1 MTDEPKNSF
10 LDRALFTIRK
20 MYNRTIG
27 EYIISWGIYGL
38 TLFGFSFISKRTLEG
53 KFSKESVDSLREGM
67 TDVQFQEFCTNT
79 GWFQTF
85 PRPSLPEYRYTESQ
99 LNDYGIIPFGKNFY
113 IFRFR

>member
-1 MTDEPKNSF
+1 MSDEIKISF
-10 LDRALFTIRK
+10 WVRVLFTIRK

-38 TLFGFSFISKRTLEG
+38 TLFGFSFISKRTLAG
-53 KFSKESVDSLREGM
+53 KFSKESVDRLREGLA
-67 TDVQFQEFCTNT
+67 DAQFQEFCINT

-85 PRPSLPEYRYTESQ
+85 PRPGLPGYCYTERQLEEYR
-99 LNDYGIIPFGKNFY
+99 IIPFGDHFY

>member
-1 MTDEPKNSF
+1 MTITA

-27 EYIISWGIYGL
+27 EYIISRGIYGL
-38 TLFGFSFISKRTLEG
+38 TLLGFSFISKRTLEG
-53 KFSKESVDSLREGM
+53 KFSKESVDALREGL
-67 TDVQFQEFCTNT
+67 TDAQFQEFCLNT

-85 PRPSLPEYRYTESQ
+85 PRPGLPEYCYTESQ
-99 LNDYGIIPFGKNFY
+99 LAEYGIIPFGKNFY